1 MMDLSLSL
9 SFPLSHWLNKQ
20 PFCNMCCNARSS
32 ITQEIFLDILGPP
45 EKYQWPIKS
54 WTSGS
59 RCDLDRCVLVLP
71 DFIGPVD
78 AGMYLPKHQMLA
90 IIIDRQEIHQ
100 EDHQGRPTNPSGS
113 SVP

>member
-1 MMDLSLSL
+1 MADQELDLWITLR
-9 SFPLSHWLNKQ
+9 PGA
-20 PFCNMCCNARSS
+20 AR
-32 ITQEIFLDILGPP
+32 
-45 EKYQWPIKS
+45 
-54 WTSGS
+54 
-59 RCDLDRCVLVLP
+59 
-71 DFIGPVD
+71 FIGPVG